1 MRILGNTWKEDL
13 NAFLKTNALWIC
25 LVLVGI
31 IIATIV
37 VIFVIKNRK
46 SNKKEVVNE
55 LPDDEWLIALGGR
68 ENINDLMAMG
78 SRLNIALNNQE
89 LIDREKLSA
98 LGVTNIMVMSNKVTL
113 IIEDRAEEIGN
124 KINKLLK

>member
-78 SRLNIALNNQE
+78 SRLSIALNNQE